1 MTPGPALPPLA
12 PMAALYMLAV
22 VVPVTMIVGPLA
34 LTGLRLM
41 LLVLILPLLAG
52 LLSGRYGRMLPTDW
66 LFLGHAAW
74 IVAAL
79 AVNNPDRVVQ
89 QAPSV
94 IIEFLGSYL
103 LARATIRTP
112 EMFLR
117 LCRWIVGL
125 VLLLIPFALYE
136 TLTGNPP
143 IIRFIAGLPGVT
155 SVGIIDTQ
163 GRLGLERVQG
173 VFAHPIHFGLFCSVA
188 FSMAFVA
195 LKDISGSTWRW
206 ISSALVGGA
215 GFLALSSGALLAVA
229 LQCGLIAWAAVF
241 SRAEWRWRLLVGLF
255 ALAWI
260 TIDLLSNRD
269 PLRVMM
275 SYATFSPHN
284 AYIRSIIFEWGFQ
297 NVVQSPIFGIG
308 LNDWFRPAFLH
319 GDSVDNFWL
328 LTAMRYGFPGVIL
341 LGLGWFAMLVSV
353 MRRPFARDSV
363 TGRVRRAYVFTF
375 IGLTLTLCTVHI
387 WVNIY
392 AFVFFLLG
400 AGAWMIDHSEEA
412 KATRAEPEPRAPR
425 FTRFPEGAA
434 PGHARAKA

>member
-1 MTPGPALPPLA
+1 
-12 PMAALYMLAV
+12 MLAV

-74 IVAAL
+74 IAAAL
-79 AVNNPDRVVQ
+79 TVNNPDRVVQ

-94 IIEFLGSYL
+94 TIEFLGSYL

-117 LCRWIVGL
+117 LCRWIIGL

-136 TLTGNPP
+136 TWTGSPP

-155 SVGIIDTQ
+155 SIGIIDTE

-195 LKDISGSTWRW
+195 LKGISSSTWRW
-206 ISSALVGGA
+206 VSAGLVGAA

-229 LQCGLIAWAAVF
+229 LQCGLIAWAALF
-241 SRAEWRWRLLVGLF
+241 PKAEWRWRLLVGLF
-255 ALAWI
+255 AVAWI
-260 TIDLLSNRD
+260 TIDLLSNRG
-269 PLRVMM
+269 PMRVMM

-284 AYIRSIIFEWGFQ
+284 AYIRGIIFEWGFQ
-297 NVVQSPIFGIG
+297 NVLQSPIFGIG

-341 LGLGWFAMLVSV
+341 LGLGWFAMLISV
-353 MRRPFARDSV
+353 MRRPFDRDSV

-412 KATRAEPEPRAPR
+412 QADTAKPEPRARAPR
-425 FTRFPEGAA
+425 FTRFPDGAA
-434 PGHARAKA
+434 PGHVRAKA